1 MPDLLH
7 YAIFNIIFEF
17 SFVES
22 NIIILTKIEK
32 PSNSSPIH
40 IITTAYL
47 LVIW

>member
-1 MPDLLH
+1 MPDLLD

-17 SFVES
+17 LFVES

-32 PSNSSPIH
+32 SSPID
-40 IITTAYL
+40 IITTDYL

>member
-1 MPDLLH
+1 MPDLLD

-22 NIIILTKIEK
+22 NMIILTKIEI
-32 PSNSSPIH
+32 SSPIH
-40 IITTAYL
+40 IFTTAYL

>member
-1 MPDLLH
+1 MNKDARFVRLR
-7 YAIFNIIFEF
+7 YIKIIFEF

-32 PSNSSPIH
+32 SSPID